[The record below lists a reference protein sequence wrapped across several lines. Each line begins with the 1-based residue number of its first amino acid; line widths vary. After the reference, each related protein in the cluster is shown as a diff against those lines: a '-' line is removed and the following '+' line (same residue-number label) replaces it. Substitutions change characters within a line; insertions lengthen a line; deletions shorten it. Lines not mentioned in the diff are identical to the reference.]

1 MRKIAF
7 LLALILALFCLAGC
21 GADKREESAP
31 ERRDAAPAEEKSE
44 KADPA
49 PEAPA
54 EEAEPAP
61 AEEEGLPESCTYTVT
76 AADPQGAPVAGVMV
90 NFCTDEACTTVVTD
104 ENGAAVFTG
113 EPYAYHVQIIKLPKG
128 FQMDGEKEFITEL
141 HDQSF
146 ALLVTEAEG

>member
-1 MRKIAF
+1 MRKIVF
-7 LLALILALFCLAGC
+7 LLALILALSCLAGC

-54 EEAEPAP
+54 EEA
-61 AEEEGLPESCTYTVT
+61 GLPESCTYTVT

-146 ALLVTEAEG
+146 ELLVTEAEG

>member
-7 LLALILALFCLAGC
+7 LLALILALSCLAGC

-61 AEEEGLPESCTYTVT
+61 AAPDFDMEEPYHASLTLDPEPWEPE
-76 AADPQGAPVAGVMV
+76 AADAP
-90 NFCTDEACTTVVTD
+90 EA
-104 ENGAAVFTG
+104 
-113 EPYAYHVQIIKLPKG
+113 
-128 FQMDGEKEFITEL
+128 KEE
-141 HDQSF
+141 
-146 ALLVTEAEG
+146 